1 MNNSNAMCEFREIKQ
16 NSFDE
21 ACCAFATN
29 HNMSEVARK
38 MNMSETMLRN
48 KLNPAQP
55 HKLYAIELAW
65 LCYHS
70 GDYSI
75 HNVLYKDLGTV
86 TVALPKQVEQKN
98 FIERALMN
106 SSLSGELSSDAMQM
120 CNAERLPR
128 SAKNKT
134 LAKAHA
140 ALNNLVLMISDLENR
155 NTGMSPMLSMGV
167 DFVVSG
173 TPLPGLI

>member
-1 MNNSNAMCEFREIKQ
+1 MDEKLAMCSLRELKQ
-16 NSFDE
+16 HAFDE
-21 ACCAFATN
+21 ACCSFAVN

-38 MNMSETMLRN
+38 MGMSETMLRN

-55 HKLYAIELAW
+55 HKLYATELAW

-86 TVALPKQVEQKN
+86 TVALPKETEKKN
-98 FIERALMN
+98 FIERTLMN
-106 SSLSGELSSDAMQM
+106 SAFSGELSGDAMQM
-120 CNAERLPR
+120 CSAERLPR
-128 SAKNKT
+128 STKNKT

-140 ALNNLVLMISDLENR
+140 ALSNLVLMISDLENR
-155 NTGMSPMLSMGV
+155 TTGATPFLSMGM
-167 DFVVSG
+167 DFVVNG
-173 TPLPGLI
+173 APLTGLA